1 MLLCFCTL
9 NATERGVYKF
19 YNCAEYEPYQ
29 THFVLFTFC
38 LPHYFSHYLRRSF
51 YSTENF
57 SFSSYCRSELSI
69 ILTVLIKY
77 KNNNQLS
84 QTPRNGSAALNRLT
98 LLNSTHSTSHCHRT
112 VNMGQ
117 NVPLQISAN
126 YTQTLNYCV
135 TQWDSGKVLSHSWPC
150 SYCFQ
155 KIWAF

>member
-1 MLLCFCTL
+1 MPQNGVFTGSIKNITVRNMNHMKHILLCL
-9 NATERGVYKF
+9 
-19 YNCAEYEPYQ
+19 
-29 THFVLFTFC
+29 HFAYISSL
-38 LPHYFSHYLRRSF
+38 HYAFSHYLRRSF

-57 SFSSYCRSELSI
+57 SFSYYCRSELSI

-84 QTPRNGSAALNRLT
+84 QTLRNGNAALNWLT
-98 LLNSTHSTSHCHRT
+98 LLNSTHSTSHCHPT

-135 TQWDSGKVLSHSWPC
+135 TQLRLG
-150 SYCFQ
+150 
-155 KIWAF
+155 

>member
-1 MLLCFCTL
+1 MPQK
-9 NATERGVYKF
+9 GV
-19 YNCAEYEPYQ
+19 
-29 THFVLFTFC
+29 FTSSITVRNMNHIKHILFC
-38 LPHYFSHYLRRSF
+38 LHFAFLTTFLTTLEDHFIALRTSVF
-51 YSTENF
+51 PLTVG
-57 SFSSYCRSELSI
+57 I

-126 YTQTLNYCV
+126 YTQTLNYYV